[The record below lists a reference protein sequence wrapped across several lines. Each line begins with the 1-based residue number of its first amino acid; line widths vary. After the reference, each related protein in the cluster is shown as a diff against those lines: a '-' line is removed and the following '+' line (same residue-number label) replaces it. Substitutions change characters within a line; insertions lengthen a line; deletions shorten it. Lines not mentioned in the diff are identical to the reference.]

1 MKLLSIQTCI
11 FSGLLAVNWVC
22 PDAMAQDAK
31 SKLKAPGVT
40 AMGSPIPSPSAS
52 QTPTESEKRL
62 IEAQKTALQT
72 AANKLCGQIQLE
84 ENDVYHRLSFF
95 EKPTRLDPNSYASA
109 DEINQWR
116 SLLTELKDRGDHVA
130 GLYHDLGKNFDVELR
145 NSKVPV
151 DPSIASQFKSI
162 LLGAFPWETINKK
175 SSLFDQYVEAH
186 RKLLDF
192 YQGNWGAWEPTGKGG
207 KPIFKTATLTTAY
220 NRLREEITSTGRQLN
235 DQYTAM
241 TN

>member
-1 MKLLSIQTCI
+1 MKFLSIQI
-11 FSGLLAVNWVC
+11 GVFSGLLAASFVC
-22 PDAMAQDAK
+22 PDAAAQDAK
-31 SKLKAPGVT
+31 SKLKESGVS
-40 AMGSPIPSPSAS
+40 AMGSPVPSPSAS
-52 QTPTESEKRL
+52 QSPTESEKRL
-62 IEAQKTALQT
+62 IDAEKTALQT
-72 AANKLCGQIQLE
+72 AANKLCEQIQVE

-95 EKPTRLDPNSYASA
+95 QKPTRLDPHSYASV

-116 SLLTELKDRGDHVA
+116 SLLKDLKDRGDRVA
-130 GLYHDLGKNFDVELR
+130 GLYHDLSKNFDVELK

-151 DPSIASQFKSI
+151 DPRVASQFKTI
-162 LLGAFPWETINKK
+162 LLGLFPWETINKK
-175 SSLFDQYVEAH
+175 SSLFDEYVEAH

-192 YQGNWGAWEPTGKGG
+192 YQQNWDAWQPAGKDV
-207 KPIFKTATLTTAY
+207 KPVFKTTALTTAY